1 MNMYSHQELFEEYNL
16 DVLSGDIL
24 HKIDLFLCNTDLD
37 DNQKRNLINLILD
50 IYKNGF
56 HQ

>member
-1 MNMYSHQELFEEYNL
+1 MKMYSHQELFEEYNL